1 MASFLSHFETT
12 FTPFDFLPLT
22 GQGRRAIPI
31 LYASP
36 SNLDDMP

>member
-22 GQGRRAIPI
+22 GQGRATPI